1 MLDMLA
7 GMTRH
12 VLQKVENMLQ
22 WTQLARPSVAA
33 WFSAHVPESY
43 VS

>member
-1 MLDMLA
+1 MVPEMA
-7 GMTRH
+7 IH
-12 VLQKVENMLQ
+12 VLQTIESILQ
-22 WTQLARPSVAA
+22 WTQLARPVAA

>member
-1 MLDMLA
+1 MLPEMA
-7 GMTRH
+7 RH
-12 VLQKVENMLQ
+12 VLQTVESILQ

-33 WFSAHVPESY
+33 WFSAHMPESY